1 MASPIS
7 RVPTRVQPSLII
19 SAVLTALYTF
29 TVAGPMYFSPLGGDV
44 PAGGAKCDPSWMM
57 KLPLVLLCA
66 AIVVL
71 GVYSQPLIAYLRD
84 IASGLIN

>member
-1 MASPIS
+1 
-7 RVPTRVQPSLII
+7 
-19 SAVLTALYTF
+19 
-29 TVAGPMYFSPLGGDV
+29 
-44 PAGGAKCDPSWMM
+44 MM